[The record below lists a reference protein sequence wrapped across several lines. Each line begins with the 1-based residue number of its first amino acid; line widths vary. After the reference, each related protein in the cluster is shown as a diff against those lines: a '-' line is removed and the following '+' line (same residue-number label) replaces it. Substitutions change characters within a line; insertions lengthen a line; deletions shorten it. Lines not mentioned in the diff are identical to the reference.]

1 MARLNEGRLHLP
13 NWATAIASESS
24 TPYFTDF
31 AIGRTARQAS
41 RHSVPGSLCFP
52 HVINL
57 SDTEFD
63 RQKRASTHIGPQI
76 NDGVARASEI
86 SKLP

>member
-1 MARLNEGRLHLP
+1 MLIL
-13 NWATAIASESS
+13 ISS
-24 TPYFTDF
+24 RPLSRPRCSLVPVKEID
-31 AIGRTARQAS
+31 RTARQAS

>member
-13 NWATAIASESS
+13 NWATAVASESS

-31 AIGRTARQAS
+31 AMGSQTGYLS

-63 RQKRASTHIGPQI
+63 RQKRASTSIGPQI

>member
-13 NWATAIASESS
+13 NWATAVASESS

-31 AIGRTARQAS
+31 AMGYLS

-63 RQKRASTHIGPQI
+63 RQKRASTSIGPQI